1 VLVVWND
8 DRQMTVGISVAP
20 GVNPTGFQLHP
31 NYPNPFNPVTHLSFE
46 LPRSGF
52 VELTIYDVLG

>member
-1 VLVVWND
+1 
-8 DRQMTVGISVAP
+8 MTVGISIAP